1 MLGSGIAG
9 RARQP
14 LKRMWSSQLA
24 VPLRPAAAGPV
35 RYWQDQ
41 VRLAVKAA
49 IAAVGA
55 WALARY
61 AVGQSG
67 PYFAPLAAL
76 LGVYPTVARS
86 LRQGIRY
93 VAGFLLGVALAIP
106 AGVLL
111 GPEMAAIA
119 IVVIGGVLISG
130 WQRLGDQG
138 PQVTFT
144 ALFALLLG
152 GHQPLHYVTHRM
164 VDVGIGV
171 ATGLAVNVLVFP
183 PLQLRPAEHAIRQ
196 WGESIARALE
206 DLSAAAADLDAD
218 ADAGAGVKSWPRHD
232 RQLSEAAR
240 RARTATRHARE
251 SLRWNP
257 RARARRSVPRPDG
270 AVLDSLEELTARTRA
285 VARSLPDLAAADRPG
300 QAGADRAGQD
310 QASAGHEQASFGRD
324 YAAMLRSLAD
334 PVRQLADL
342 RTVRPQETLAAARDC
357 QRQLEHQAARRPDY
371 SDAKSAAR
379 HLVRLSG
386 GILGEVAEHH
396 SARDTPAA
404 AGG

>member
-1 MLGSGIAG
+1 MLESGMAE
-9 RARQP
+9 RTWQP
-14 LKRMWSSQLA
+14 LKRMWSSRLVA
-24 VPLRPAAAGPV
+24 PLRPAAAGPV

-86 LRQGIRY
+86 LHQGITY

-106 AGVLL
+106 AGLLL

-119 IVVIGGVLISG
+119 IVVIGGVLVSG

-144 ALFALLLG
+144 ALFVLLLG

-171 ATGLAVNVLVFP
+171 ATGLAVNVVVFP

-196 WGESIARALE
+196 WGESIAHALE
-206 DLSAAAADLDAD
+206 DLSGAAADLDAD
-218 ADAGAGVKSWPRHD
+218 PVVKSWPRHD

-240 RARTATRHARE
+240 RARAATRNARE

-257 RARARRSVPRPDG
+257 RARATRGVPRPDG

-285 VARSLPDLAAADRPG
+285 VARSLPDIAAAGHPG
-300 QAGADRAGQD
+300 GEGADRTGQD
-310 QASAGHEQASFGRD
+310 QASAGHEQISFGRD
-324 YAAMLRSLAD
+324 YAALLRSLAD

-342 RTVRPQETLAAARDC
+342 RTARPQETLAAARDC
-357 QRQLEHQAARRPDY
+357 QRQLEHQVARRPDY

-379 HLVRLSG
+379 HLVRLTG
-386 GILGEVAEHH
+386 GILGEIAEHH
-396 SARDTPAA
+396 SARDAPPT

>member
-1 MLGSGIAG
+1 
-9 RARQP
+9 
-14 LKRMWSSQLA
+14 
-24 VPLRPAAAGPV
+24 
-35 RYWQDQ
+35 
-41 VRLAVKAA
+41 
-49 IAAVGA
+49 
-55 WALARY
+55 
-61 AVGQSG
+61 
-67 PYFAPLAAL
+67 
-76 LGVYPTVARS
+76 
-86 LRQGIRY
+86 

-106 AGVLL
+106 AGLLL

-138 PQVTFT
+138 AQVTFT
-144 ALFALLLG
+144 ALFVLLLG

-171 ATGLAVNVLVFP
+171 ATGLAVNVVVFP

-206 DLSAAAADLDAD
+206 DLSGAAADLDAD
-218 ADAGAGVKSWPRHD
+218 TAVKSWPRHD

-270 AVLDSLEELTARTRA
+270 AVLDSLEALTARTRA
-285 VARSLPDLAAADRPG
+285 VARALPDIR
-300 QAGADRAGQD
+300 GQD
-310 QASAGHEQASFGRD
+310 QASFGRD
-324 YAAMLRSLAD
+324 YAELLKSLAD

-342 RTVRPQETLAAARDC
+342 RTSRPGTRLAAARDC
-357 QRQLEHQAARRPDY
+357 QRHLEYQAAQRPDH
-371 SDAKSAAR
+371 SDAGRAAR
-379 HLVRLSG
+379 HLVRMTG
-386 GILGEVAEHH
+386 DILREVAEHH
-396 SARDTPAA
+396 GARDAPAA
-404 AGG
+404 AGD

>member
-1 MLGSGIAG
+1 
-9 RARQP
+9 
-14 LKRMWSSQLA
+14 
-24 VPLRPAAAGPV
+24 
-35 RYWQDQ
+35 
-41 VRLAVKAA
+41 
-49 IAAVGA
+49 
-55 WALARY
+55 
-61 AVGQSG
+61 
-67 PYFAPLAAL
+67 
-76 LGVYPTVARS
+76 
-86 LRQGIRY
+86 

-106 AGVLL
+106 AGLLL

-138 PQVTFT
+138 AQVTFT
-144 ALFALLLG
+144 ALFVLLLG

-171 ATGLAVNVLVFP
+171 ATGLAVNVVVFP

-206 DLSAAAADLDAD
+206 DLSGAAADLDAD
-218 ADAGAGVKSWPRHD
+218 TVVKSWPRHD

-240 RARTATRHARE
+240 RARAATRNARE

-257 RARARRSVPRPDG
+257 RARATRGVPRPDG

-285 VARSLPDLAAADRPG
+285 VARSLPDIAATGHPG
-300 QAGADRAGQD
+300 GEGADRTGQD
-310 QASAGHEQASFGRD
+310 QASAGHEQTAFGQD

-342 RTVRPQETLAAARDC
+342 RTARPQETLAAARDC
-357 QRQLEHQAARRPDY
+357 QRQLEHQVARRPDY

-379 HLVRLSG
+379 HLVRLTG
-386 GILGEVAEHH
+386 GILGEIAEHH
-396 SARDTPAA
+396 SARDAPAT

>member
-130 WQRLGDQG
+130 WQRLGDLG

>member
-14 LKRMWSSQLA
+14 LKRMWSSRLA
-24 VPLRPAAAGPV
+24 VPVRPAAAGPV

>member
-1 MLGSGIAG
+1 MAE
-9 RARQP
+9 RTRQP
-14 LKRMWSSQLA
+14 LKRMWSSRLV

-86 LRQGIRY
+86 LTQGIRY

-106 AGVLL
+106 AGLLL

-138 PQVTFT
+138 TQVTFT
-144 ALFALLLG
+144 ALFVLLLG

-171 ATGLAVNVLVFP
+171 ATGLAVNVVVFP

-196 WGESIARALE
+196 WGESIAHALE
-206 DLSAAAADLDAD
+206 DLSGAAADLDAD
-218 ADAGAGVKSWPRHD
+218 PVVKSWPRHD

-240 RARTATRHARE
+240 RARAATRHARE

-285 VARSLPDLAAADRPG
+285 VARSLPDLAAADHPG
-300 QAGADRAGQD
+300 EEGADRTDQD
-310 QASAGHEQASFGRD
+310 QASFGEN

-342 RTVRPQETLAAARDC
+342 RTSRPRAILAAARDC
-357 QRQLEHQAARRPDY
+357 QRQLERRAARRPDH

-386 GILGEVAEHH
+386 DILSEIAEHH
-396 SARDTPAA
+396 GTRYAPAA
-404 AGG
+404 AGD